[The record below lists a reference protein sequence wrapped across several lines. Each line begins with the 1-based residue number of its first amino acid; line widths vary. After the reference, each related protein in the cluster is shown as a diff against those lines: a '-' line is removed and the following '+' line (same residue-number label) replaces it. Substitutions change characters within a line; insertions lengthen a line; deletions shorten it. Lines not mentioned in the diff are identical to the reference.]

1 MERNRVPQAV
11 EPTAEPSQLLHNR
24 LLGLGEKLS
33 RLRSAFLSAPI
44 ALCLIDPELRYVEI
58 NDRMAA
64 LNRRPIAAH
73 IGRTL
78 REIVPDIADMI
89 EPVYRQVFATGLP
102 VESRPVAE
110 STATGDRFLLV
121 NYNPVKDE
129 SGATVLV
136 CVAVFDI
143 TAEKKA
149 LDEARIS
156 AEQLHDVLESTS
168 DNVILLSSDWR
179 ITYVNG
185 RAARLF
191 APRILTLGETLPQL
205 LPDWAEGI
213 AGRTLEAIG
222 AARRADSF
230 EAYFAGLERWL
241 ELDVFPTSDG
251 LSVFFRDVS
260 DRRRAEEDERRAQD
274 RIAYMASHDSL
285 TGLANRATFYGHL
298 DGLLAGMETDGEV
311 VLLYLDLDGF
321 KAVNDTMGHPAGDAV
336 LVAVSERLRH
346 CTAGMACV
354 SRFGGDEFVIA
365 KQASGGRADIVALA
379 ESILTA
385 LSCSYAVE
393 GQRVSIGVSI
403 GIALATKGVSGDE
416 LVRQADVAL
425 YAAKAN
431 GRRSFRF
438 FEAGLGDALLLRQL
452 RKRELAQALSRNELY
467 LDYQPIVDL
476 RTDKIAAFEALL
488 RWRSP
493 LFAAVPVESVIAIA
507 EEIGLIQSIGEW
519 VLKEACE
526 EAAHWPDTIALA
538 VNVSV
543 LQLRNRGFGDV
554 VKRILTDTGIAPV
567 RLSLEI
573 TETVLFVGEKQA
585 DANLDDLRQHG
596 VKISL
601 DDFGKGY
608 ASLQYLKAL
617 KVDKIKID
625 QSFVRDAHCDA
636 ASVAIIRAV
645 VTLAQEL
652 GVATVA
658 EGIELDSQYQL
669 LKRAKCDYGQGYFLG
684 RPMSGQD
691 CRGLIRSDRPVPARG

>member
-1 MERNRVPQAV
+1 MTQVVQ
-11 EPTAEPSQLLHNR
+11 PTGEPSQLLQNR
-24 LLGLGEKLS
+24 LLSLGEKLS

-44 ALCLIDPELRYVEI
+44 ALCLVDQALRYVEI
-58 NDRMAA
+58 NDRMAE
-64 LNRRPIAAH
+64 LNGWPIEAH

-78 REIVPDIADMI
+78 REIVPDIADVI
-89 EPVYRQVFATGLP
+89 EPVYRQVFATGQP
-102 VESRPVAE
+102 VESRPLAE
-110 STATGDRFLLV
+110 PTADGERFLLV

-129 SGATVLV
+129 TGTTVLV

-143 TAEKKA
+143 TTEKIA

-156 AEQLHDVLESTS
+156 AQQLRDVLESTS
-168 DNVILLSSDWR
+168 DNVILLSADWR

-205 LPDWAEGI
+205 LPDWAEGV
-213 AGRTLEAIG
+213 AGRKLLEIG

-230 EAYFAGLERWL
+230 DAYFAALDRWL

-274 RIAYMASHDSL
+274 RIAYLATHDSL
-285 TGLANRATFYGHL
+285 TGLANRAAFYGHL
-298 DGLLAGMETDGEV
+298 ARLLAEMESDGAV

-336 LVAVSERLRH
+336 LVAVADRLRH
-346 CTAGMACV
+346 CTADEACV

-365 KQASGGRADIVALA
+365 TCRAGSRSDIVALA

-385 LSCSYAVE
+385 LSRSYALE
-393 GQRVSIGVSI
+393 GQHVSIGVSI
-403 GIALATKGVSGDE
+403 GIALAMRGVSGDE

-425 YAAKAN
+425 YAAKAS
-431 GRRSFRF
+431 GRRSYRF
-438 FEAGLGDALLLRQL
+438 FEPALGDALLLRQL
-452 RKRELAQALSRNELY
+452 RKRELAQALPRNELY
-467 LDYQPIVDL
+467 LNYQPIVDL
-476 RTDKIAAFEALL
+476 KTEKIAAFEALL

-493 LFAAVPVESVIAIA
+493 LFSAVPVESVIAIA

-519 VLKEACE
+519 VLKEACQ

-543 LQLRNRGFGDV
+543 LQIRNRGFADV
-554 VKRILTDTGIAPV
+554 VKRVLADTGIAPG
-567 RLSLEI
+567 RLFLEI

-585 DANLDDLRQHG
+585 DETLDDLRQHG
-596 VKISL
+596 VRISL
-601 DDFGKGY
+601 DDFGTGY

-625 QSFVRDAHCDA
+625 QSFVRDSHCDA

-645 VTLAQEL
+645 VTLAQSL

-669 LKRAKCDYGQGYFLG
+669 LKRAKCDFGQGFFLG

-691 CRGLIRSDRPVPARG
+691 CGRLIRSNRPVPAEG